1 MSRHKRKRI
10 KSCLRLS
17 HLPVPKTPAARPPA
31 ASCVN
36 ESELGLL
43 DLLLL
48 VFGILLLCFCCSCC
62 QCVRALVKTWLPIC
76 MRRDCCGVLSI
87 VATANKADNITTCV
101 FRGLRWTWK
110 RGQVHEKRVHSGKTG
125 GQWNKCDPNAWTQ
138 RDTMKK

>member
-76 MRRDCCGVLSI
+76 MRRDCWGVLSI
-87 VATANKADNITTCV
+87 VATGHCQQSRQHNYVRVPRSAVDMEKGPSTREKSS
-101 FRGLRWTWK
+101 FRQNWRAM
-110 RGQVHEKRVHSGKTG
+110 E
-125 GQWNKCDPNAWTQ
+125 
-138 RDTMKK
+138 